1 METTRE
7 IFAMMGSIVCVCR
20 NSIDAAEELYFNA
33 ATSSELSE
41 RLTELNAIKSLSS
54 KILAQMR
61 KYIDDEMHNS
71 ENPIVNR

>member
-7 IFAMMGSIVCVCR
+7 IFAMMGGIVCVCR
-20 NSIDAAEELYFNA
+20 DSIDTAEQLYLNSGRSF
-33 ATSSELSE
+33 ERSE

-54 KILAQMR
+54 KILAQMQ